1 MHREEAAQIADVLAR
16 PAIFGRGALGE
27 PSRAARPCTGHH
39 AGGHYPFELS
49 MRGKRHNHKHC
60 GAGIKRERVPMPT
73 SPCQQWFLTVAVC
86 IVEEKE
92 NPARSSGVLAGGRGN
107 ANPRGS
113 VRPRAIERTA
123 AS

>member
-49 MRGKRHNHKHC
+49 MRRKRHNHKHC
-60 GAGIKRERVPMPT
+60 VAGIKRERVPWPT
-73 SPCQQWFLTVAVC
+73 SLGEQWVLTVAVC
-86 IVEEKE
+86 IVEAKE
-92 NPARSSGVLAGGRGN
+92 NPARSSGGLAGGKGK
-107 ANPRGS
+107 AEPPGGVCS
-113 VRPRAIERTA
+113 PAV
-123 AS
+123 